1 MSKATNTRLT
11 ILHKAFELIY
21 TKGYQ
26 TTSIDEI
33 IATTQVTKG
42 AFYYHFKTK
51 DEMGVAIIEEILKPT
66 MQEYFIKPT
75 EVSQNPIEDFYNII
89 SYLLLEDPFL
99 QVKYG
104 CPVGNLTQE
113 MTPWNT
119 KFSEALAELVDLWKA
134 TIINSIEKGKES
146 GLIRKD
152 VVGEQVAFF
161 ILSGYWG
168 IRNFGKLQND
178 SSPYMVY
185 LKGLKGYLNG
195 LKEN

>member
-1 MSKATNTRLT
+1 MSKAANTRLT
-11 ILHKAFELIY
+11 ILQKAFELIY
-21 TKGYQ
+21 SKGYQ

-66 MQEYFIKPT
+66 MLGSFIKPI
-75 EVSQNPIEDFYNII
+75 ENSENPIEDFYNMI
-89 SYLLLEDPFL
+89 SYLLLEDPLL

-113 MTPWNT
+113 MTPWNNQ
-119 KFSEALAELVDLWKA
+119 FSLALSELVNQWMM
-134 TIINSIEKGKES
+134 TIENAIVKGQTL

-152 VVGEQVAFF
+152 VDGQQVSFF
-161 ILSGYWG
+161 IMSGYWG
-168 IRNFGKLQND
+168 IRNFGKLQD
-178 SSPYMVY
+178 SNSCYIVY
-185 LKGLKGYLNG
+185 LREFKNYLSSLK
-195 LKEN
+195 

>member
-1 MSKATNTRLT
+1 MSKAANTRLT
-11 ILHKAFELIY
+11 ILQKAFELIY
-21 TKGYQ
+21 SKGYQ
-26 TTSIDEI
+26 TTSIDDI

-66 MQEYFIKPT
+66 MQESFI
-75 EVSQNPIEDFYNII
+75 QPIENSENPLDDFYNMI

-113 MTPWNT
+113 MTPWNNQ
-119 KFSEALAELVDLWKA
+119 FSNALLELVNQWKI
-134 TIINSIEKGKES
+134 TIEKSVVNAQKS

-152 VVGEQVAFF
+152 VNGEQVAYF
-161 ILSGYWG
+161 IMSGYWG
-168 IRNFGKLQND
+168 IRNFGKLQDNN
-178 SSPYMVY
+178 SCYLVY
-185 LKGLKGYLNG
+185 LKEFRNYLNS
-195 LKEN
+195 LK

>member
-1 MSKATNTRLT
+1 MSKAANTRLT
-11 ILHKAFELIY
+11 ILNKAFELIY
-21 TKGYQ
+21 SKGYQ
-26 TTSIDEI
+26 TTSIDDI

-66 MQEYFIKPT
+66 MQESFI
-75 EVSQNPIEDFYNII
+75 NPIENSENPLDDFYNMI

-113 MTPWNT
+113 MTPWNNQ
-119 KFSEALAELVDLWKA
+119 FSNALLELVNQWKI
-134 TIINSIEKGKES
+134 TIEKSVVNAQKS

-152 VVGEQVAFF
+152 VNGEQVAYFMM
-161 ILSGYWG
+161 SGYWG
-168 IRNFGKLQND
+168 IRNFGKLQDNN
-178 SSPYMVY
+178 SCYLVY
-185 LKGLKGYLNG
+185 LKEFRNYLNS
-195 LKEN
+195 LK

>member
-1 MSKATNTRLT
+1 MSKAANTRLS

-66 MQEYFIKPT
+66 MQEHFIKPT
-75 EVSQNPIEDFYNII
+75 EASQNPIEDFYNMI
-89 SYLLLEDPFL
+89 SYLLFEDPFL

-134 TIINSIEKGKES
+134 TIINSIEKGKEA

-178 SSPYMVY
+178 DSSYLVY
-185 LKGLKGYLNG
+185 LKELNVYLNG
-195 LKEN
+195 LK

>member
-1 MSKATNTRLT
+1 MSKAANTRLT

-21 TKGYQ
+21 SKGYQ
-26 TTSIDEI
+26 TTSIDDI

-66 MQEYFIKPT
+66 MMESFIQPI
-75 EVSQNPIEDFYNII
+75 ENSLNPIDDFYNMI

-113 MTPWNT
+113 MTPWNNQ
-119 KFSEALAELVDLWKA
+119 FSIALSELVDQWKH
-134 TIINSIEKGKES
+134 TIEKGILNGQKL
-146 GLIRKD
+146 GVIKKD
-152 VVGEQVAFF
+152 VNGEQVAFF
-161 ILSGYWG
+161 IMSGYWG
-168 IRNFGKLQND
+168 IRNFGKLQDNNLC
-178 SSPYMVY
+178 YVAY
-185 LKGLKGYLNG
+185 LKEFRGYLNS
-195 LKEN
+195 LK

>member
-1 MSKATNTRLT
+1 MSKAANTRLS

-66 MQEYFIKPT
+66 MQEHFIKPT
-75 EVSQNPIEDFYNII
+75 EASQNPIEDFYNMI
-89 SYLLLEDPFL
+89 SYLLFEDPFL

-134 TIINSIEKGKES
+134 TIINSIEKGKEA

-178 SSPYMVY
+178 NSSYLVY
-185 LKGLKGYLNG
+185 LKELNVYLNG
-195 LKEN
+195 LK

>member
-1 MSKATNTRLT
+1 MSKAANTRLT
-11 ILHKAFELIY
+11 ILQKAFELIY

-33 IATTQVTKG
+33 IATTKVTKG

-51 DEMGVAIIEEILKPT
+51 DEMGIAIIEEILKPT
-66 MQEYFIKPT
+66 MTEHFIKPT
-75 EVSQNPIEDFYNII
+75 ENTQNPIEDFYNMI

-119 KFSEALAELVDLWKA
+119 KFSEALSELINLWKS
-134 TIINSIEKGKES
+134 TIIKAIENNAMR
-146 GLIRKD
+146 L
-152 VVGEQVAFF
+152 A
-161 ILSGYWG
+161 LSA
-168 IRNFGKLQND
+168 
-178 SSPYMVY
+178 
-185 LKGLKGYLNG
+185 
-195 LKEN
+195 

>member
-1 MSKATNTRLT
+1 MSKAANTRLN

-66 MQEYFIKPT
+66 MQEHFIKPT
-75 EVSQNPIEDFYNII
+75 EASQDPVEDFYNMI

-134 TIINSIEKGKES
+134 TIINSIEKGKQA

-152 VVGEQVAFF
+152 VIGEQVAFF

-178 SSPYMVY
+178 NSSYLVY
-185 LKGLKGYLNG
+185 LKELKGYLNG
-195 LKEN
+195 LK

>member
-1 MSKATNTRLT
+1 MSKAANTRLT
-11 ILHKAFELIY
+11 ILNKAFELIY

-33 IATTQVTKG
+33 IATTKVTKG

-51 DEMGVAIIEEILKPT
+51 DEMGIAIIEEILKPT
-66 MQEYFIKPT
+66 MKEHFIKPT
-75 EVSQNPIEDFYNII
+75 ENSQNPIDDFYNMI
-89 SYLLLEDPFL
+89 SYLLMEDPFL
-99 QVKYG
+99 QVEYG

-113 MTPWNT
+113 MSPWNT
-119 KFSEALAELVDLWKA
+119 KFSEALTELVNQWKA
-134 TIINSIEKGKES
+134 TIIKSIEKGQEE

-168 IRNFGKLQND
+168 IRNFGKLQKD
-178 SSPYMVY
+178 KSVYVVY
-185 LKGLKGYLNG
+185 LQEFKKYLSSLK
-195 LKEN
+195 

>member
-1 MSKATNTRLT
+1 MSKAANTRLT
-11 ILHKAFELIY
+11 ILQKAFELIY

-33 IATTQVTKG
+33 IATTKVTKG

-66 MQEYFIKPT
+66 MMEHFVKPT
-75 EVSQNPIEDFYNII
+75 EKSQNPIEDFYNMI

-99 QVKYG
+99 QLEYG

-119 KFSEALAELVDLWKA
+119 KFSDALADLVNLWKE
-134 TIINSIEKGKES
+134 TIIKAVEKGKEE
-146 GLIRKD
+146 GLIRQD

-178 SSPYMVY
+178 KSVYDVY
-185 LKGLKGYLNG
+185 LQEFKKYLND
-195 LKEN
+195 LK

>member
-1 MSKATNTRLT
+1 MSKAANTRLT
-11 ILHKAFELIY
+11 ILNKAFDLIY
-21 TKGYQ
+21 SKGYQ
-26 TTSIDEI
+26 TTSIDDI

-66 MQEYFIKPT
+66 MQESFI
-75 EVSQNPIEDFYNII
+75 NPIENSENPLDDFYNMI

-113 MTPWNT
+113 MTPWNNQ
-119 KFSEALAELVDLWKA
+119 FSNALLELVNQWKI
-134 TIINSIEKGKES
+134 TIEKSVVNAQKS

-152 VVGEQVAFF
+152 VNGEQVAYFMM
-161 ILSGYWG
+161 SGYWG
-168 IRNFGKLQND
+168 IRNFGKLQDNN
-178 SSPYMVY
+178 SCYLVY
-185 LKGLKGYLNG
+185 LKEFRNYLNS
-195 LKEN
+195 LK

>member
-1 MSKATNTRLT
+1 MSKAANTRLT
-11 ILHKAFELIY
+11 ILQKAFELIY
-21 TKGYQ
+21 SKGYQ
-26 TTSIDEI
+26 TTSIDDI

-51 DEMGVAIIEEILKPT
+51 DEMGVAIIEEILIPT
-66 MQEYFIKPT
+66 MLGSFIKPA
-75 EVSQNPIEDFYNII
+75 EDSANPIEDFYNMI

-119 KFSEALAELVDLWKA
+119 QFSKALTELVDQWKI
-134 TIINSIEKGKES
+134 TIEKAVVNAQKL

-152 VVGEQVAFF
+152 VNGEQVAYFVM
-161 ILSGYWG
+161 SGYWG
-168 IRNFGKLQND
+168 IRNFGKLQNNN
-178 SSPYMVY
+178 SCYIVY
-185 LKGLKGYLNG
+185 LKEFKNYLNS
-195 LKEN
+195 LK

>member
-1 MSKATNTRLT
+1 MSKAANTRLT
-11 ILHKAFELIY
+11 ILQKAFELIY
-21 TKGYQ
+21 SKGYQ
-26 TTSIDEI
+26 TTSIDDI

-66 MQEYFIKPT
+66 MLESFI
-75 EVSQNPIEDFYNII
+75 NPIENSENPLEDIYNMI

-113 MTPWNT
+113 MTPWNNQ
-119 KFSEALAELVDLWKA
+119 FSTALLDLVHQWKI
-134 TIINSIEKGKES
+134 TIEKAIHSAQKS

-152 VVGEQVAFF
+152 VNSEQVAYF
-161 ILSGYWG
+161 IMSGYWG

-178 SSPYMVY
+178 NSSYIVY
-185 LKGLKGYLNG
+185 LKEFRNYLNS
-195 LKEN
+195 LK

>member
-1 MSKATNTRLT
+1 MSKAANTRLT
-11 ILHKAFELIY
+11 ILQKAFELIY
-21 TKGYQ
+21 SRGYQ
-26 TTSIDEI
+26 TTSIDDI

-66 MQEYFIKPT
+66 MLQNFIGPI
-75 EVSQNPIEDFYNII
+75 ENSGNPVEDFYNMI

-113 MTPWNT
+113 MTPWNNQFSQALSSLVNQWMET
-119 KFSEALAELVDLWKA
+119 IEKAVSEAQK
-134 TIINSIEKGKES
+134 S

-152 VVGEQVAFF
+152 VNGKQVSYF
-161 ILSGYWG
+161 IMSGYWG
-168 IRNFGKLQND
+168 IRNFGKLQDDN
-178 SSPYMVY
+178 SCYFGY
-185 LKGLKGYLNG
+185 LKEFKNYLNS
-195 LKEN
+195 LK

>member
-1 MSKATNTRLT
+1 MSKAANTRLT
-11 ILHKAFELIY
+11 ILQKAFELIY

-33 IATTQVTKG
+33 IATTKVTKG

-66 MQEYFIKPT
+66 MMERYVKPT
-75 EVSQNPIEDFYNII
+75 EKSQNPIEDFYNMI

-99 QVKYG
+99 QLEYG

-113 MTPWNT
+113 MTPWST
-119 KFSEALAELVDLWKA
+119 KFSDALADLVNLWKEK
-134 TIINSIEKGKES
+134 IIEAVEKGKEE

-178 SSPYMVY
+178 KSVYDVY
-185 LKGLKGYLNG
+185 LQEFKKYLNS
-195 LKEN
+195 LK

>member
-1 MSKATNTRLT
+1 MSKAANTRLT

-66 MQEYFIKPT
+66 MQKHFIKPT
-75 EVSQNPIEDFYNII
+75 EASQNPIEDFYNMI

-119 KFSEALAELVDLWKA
+119 KFSEALAELVDLWKE

-146 GLIRKD
+146 GLIQKD

-178 SSPYMVY
+178 NSSYLVY
-185 LKGLKGYLNG
+185 LKELNVYLNG
-195 LKEN
+195 LK

>member
-1 MSKATNTRLT
+1 MSKAANTRLN

-75 EVSQNPIEDFYNII
+75 EASQNPIEDFYNMI

-113 MTPWNT
+113 MTPWNNR
-119 KFSEALAELVDLWKA
+119 FSEALAELVDLWKK
-134 TIINSIEKGKES
+134 TIIDSIERGKES

-152 VVGEQVAFF
+152 VAGEQVAFF

-178 SSPYMVY
+178 NSSYLIY
-185 LKGLKGYLNG
+185 LKELKSYLNG
-195 LKEN
+195 LK